1 MKQRDRLS
9 YALLTLVFTA
19 ITFSAFLMPEAA
31 FQIRGRLE
39 GLKEGSCVR
48 LVLLKEDAEGKRTP
62 VVKDSVMV
70 KSGRFSFNGETVGTT
85 DAYLQAAGHRS
96 TLSFYLE
103 PGNIEISGHIDT
115 TDNASITGTYNN
127 DLQTKFRKAESVKY
141 ADIRKLYADSS
152 LERAVAAR
160 KVAALQKEIEDNRKA
175 LIRKYPS
182 AMVSGTYLYVMQDKV
197 ELDTLK
203 ALYAALSPAVKNTS
217 FGKIVAAKIPA
228 RERTMVGK
236 TAPDFSFVS
245 AEGKKYTLADFRGKY
260 LLLDFWASW
269 CVPCRA
275 ENPHLKKAYANL
287 KHKGLEIVSITL
299 DDNKKKW
306 EEAIIK
312 DGLPWIHAGEVAGF
326 AHPVARLYGVQPI
339 PDNFLIAPDGK
350 ILARQLR
357 GAQLEEVLENYIQ

>member
-1 MKQRDRLS
+1 MKQRERL
-9 YALLTLVFTA
+9 YYMALTLALTA
-19 ITFSAFLMPEAA
+19 MVLSAFLLPGGA
-31 FQIRGRLE
+31 FQITGRLG
-39 GLKEGSCVR
+39 GLEEGSYMR
-48 LVLLKEDAEGKRTP
+48 LVLLQEDAEGKRIP
-62 VVKDSVMV
+62 VVRDSVV
-70 KSGRFSFNGETVGTT
+70 VSNGRFSFKGETTGTR
-85 DAYLQAAGHRS
+85 DAYLQAAGRRS

-103 PGNIEISGHIDT
+103 PGKIQISGHIDT

-127 DLQTKFRKAESVKY
+127 ELQTKFRKEEAVKY
-141 ADIRKLYADSS
+141 AAIRKLYADSS
-152 LERAVAAR
+152 LERSVAAR
-160 KVAALQKEIEDNRKA
+160 KIAALQKEMEDNRKA

-203 ALYAALSPAVKNTS
+203 ALYAALSPAVKNTF
-217 FGKIVAAKIPA
+217 FGKTVAAKIPA

-236 TAPDFSFVS
+236 PAPDFSFVS
-245 AEGKKYTLADFRGKY
+245 AEGRKYTLADFRGKY

-287 KHKGLEIVSITL
+287 KHKGLEIVSVTL
-299 DDNKKKW
+299 DENKKKW
-306 EEAIIK
+306 EDAILN
-312 DGLPWIHAGEVAGF
+312 DGLPWIHAGEVTGF
-326 AHPVARLYGVQPI
+326 THPVAKLYGVQPI

-357 GAQLEEVLENYIQ
+357 GAQLEEVLKNYIQ